1 MSKGIGIAILHS
13 SILGDPIEN
22 TYYNFADLVI
32 EMQRRNVAEAVM
44 RGGTMRILK
53 TIGSAPP
60 ARDFYYELT
69 EKGVVIS
76 TMPTL

>member
-13 SILGDPIEN
+13 SILGEPIEN